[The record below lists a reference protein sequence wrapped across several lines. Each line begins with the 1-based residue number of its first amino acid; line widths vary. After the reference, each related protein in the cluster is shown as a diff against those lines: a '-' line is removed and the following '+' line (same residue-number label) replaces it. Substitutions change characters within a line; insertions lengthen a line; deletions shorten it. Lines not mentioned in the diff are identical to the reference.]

1 MPDSLAIKFIQ
12 ACGAGKIEDI
22 DRIFSTL
29 SIDEK
34 NELIKFDHHACFH
47 VGAANGHT
55 EVINFIFKYV
65 KSVTDE
71 IPANEAVIPVFLDR
85 KGESF
90 KTALNNKQIKTVE
103 RILEE
108 EYLFNFCLD
117 IIAEDPSFIKIIWNS
132 TLRNCIIYLFAQ
144 YCSQNISSVQRLL
157 EIIPQS
163 SHHLL
168 LEDAPLKL
176 FTSALCIMNFHP
188 FGRACQNGKLDI
200 IQLLWNLVSN
210 DYQKK
215 VIKDNFASFFILAT
229 KNGYIEILKQLA
241 TWTESQQLKISL
253 FSSEDFSAFIYAADR
268 GYLEIVQFIWESLFP
283 SLQLEALKASNF
295 AAYRLAAKNQHLHV
309 MAFLEAKIDIKNR
322 EKMKSAV
329 NQGVIPSK

>member
-1 MPDSLAIKFIQ
+1 
-12 ACGAGKIEDI
+12 
-22 DRIFSTL
+22 
-29 SIDEK
+29 
-34 NELIKFDHHACFH
+34 
-47 VGAANGHT
+47 
-55 EVINFIFKYV
+55 
-65 KSVTDE
+65 
-71 IPANEAVIPVFLDR
+71 
-85 KGESF
+85 
-90 KTALNNKQIKTVE
+90 
-103 RILEE
+103 
-108 EYLFNFCLD
+108 
-117 IIAEDPSFIKIIWNS
+117 
-132 TLRNCIIYLFAQ
+132 
-144 YCSQNISSVQRLL
+144 
-157 EIIPQS
+157 
-163 SHHLL
+163 
-168 LEDAPLKL
+168 
-176 FTSALCIMNFHP
+176 MNFHP